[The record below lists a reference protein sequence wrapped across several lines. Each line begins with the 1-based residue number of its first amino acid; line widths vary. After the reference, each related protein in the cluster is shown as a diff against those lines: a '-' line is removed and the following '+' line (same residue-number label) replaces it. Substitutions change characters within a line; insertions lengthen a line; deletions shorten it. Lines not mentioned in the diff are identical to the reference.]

1 VFYFGIGA
9 NTNAWYSDYSGND
22 INNNNSSLN
31 LMISNPLGLSNQIV
45 AKLEGKYLD
54 KRQKPSQNIKIH
66 TGTQYYI
73 HIERLSSI
81 KASLSVFTDTAK
93 SIHAPGSP
101 VGCDLNSKIGDLKY
115 VQFGTSTMAGWSRT
129 ANVIVDNL
137 NIYDSLGTG
146 NPTTGIVLNT
156 VNELFNVY
164 PNPIINILNIS
175 LPESEKGSKVKI
187 ISSTGKVMY
196 NKVLKTSNEVINME
210 RFPKGIYYIIIEN
223 IANIYS
229 TKVIKI

>member
-1 VFYFGIGA
+1 MFYFGIGA

-81 KASLSVFTDTAK
+81 KASFSVFTDTAK

-164 PNPIINILNIS
+164 PNPILTYLIS
-175 LPESEKGSKVKI
+175 HSQKARNAQK
-187 ISSTGKVMY
+187 
-196 NKVLKTSNEVINME
+196 LKL
-210 RFPKGIYYIIIEN
+210 
-223 IANIYS
+223 
-229 TKVIKI
+229 